1 MSPSFGTFGDGWES
15 PGEDK
20 LSADARPTILM
31 YDTLNGGVARIPG
44 PELSILDRIEAV
56 LLAPRLK
63 QLNGVSGRVLEQNL

>member
-1 MSPSFGTFGDGWES
+1 
-15 PGEDK
+15 
-20 LSADARPTILM
+20 M